1 MKNICYTCLVIVGL
15 VIANCF
21 TAYAIEPN
29 LKYGKPSKEELA
41 MDTYDKDTTAS
52 AVCLIRE
59 GKTYFTYKDGFTLS
73 TEYWVRIKILK
84 PEGVK
89 YADVTIPYYAPDERG
104 KEQDVL
110 LDLEGCAYNMKN
122 GKIEKDKL
130 KNDFISDERISP
142 TYKVRK
148 FSLPNVRKGTVIEY
162 SYKINSTYFSQIEN
176 WVMQEEIPV
185 VHNKYELTVPMVL
198 IYNIE
203 FRGKKYIQVDR
214 EDASITATSVLES
227 GPSRVSRNFGI
238 RAERYTLTAHD
249 LPALRQD
256 EPYCWCPEDYRVQ
269 ASFDLQGTNY
279 PGEGY
284 KAFSKNWTDVD
295 NLLLSDEHQ
304 GFGRWLR
311 MSNPFIDET
320 RSMVEKLQQE
330 KGDTLDFDTKLRAA
344 FGLLKEKLAWN
355 GKYDLYCD
363 NMDRVVKNKS
373 GNNAELNF
381 VFISIL
387 RGFGINAY
395 PVVLSRRS
403 LGMLPVNFPTYQ
415 KLNTFV
421 VAVYDT
427 KKKRFVYLD
436 SSMTLPVFDV
446 LPCELLVEKGR
457 LLVPGVPED
466 KRWVNL
472 MQIAKNQLT
481 IRTTATVTDGSIKG
495 HRQVTMQGQYGL
507 EYRWKKQ
514 SGEPVSWLDDGHVV
528 LSNVEVREPET
539 HYGALLEEAD
549 YEMKLEQAGD
559 MLYINPMIFPQL
571 KESPFV
577 QTKRELPV
585 EFDYPYQISLTCELK
600 LPEGY
605 QVEEMPQPGRVTTE
619 DNKLQFS
626 YWISHDKG
634 TVYLKYEFAVKAH
647 LFPAEYYPQLQEMWN
662 RAVEKNGALIVLE
675 KQQKGA

>member
-1 MKNICYTCLVIVGL
+1 MKNIGCFVLWIVLLVFGYTSSV
-15 VIANCF
+15 
-21 TAYAIEPN
+21 YAIEPN
-29 LKYGKPSKEELA
+29 LKYGKPSKEELS
-41 MDTYDKDTTAS
+41 MDVYEKDTTAS

-84 PEGVK
+84 QEGVK
-89 YADVTIPYYAPDERG
+89 YADVMIPYYAPDEKG

-110 LDLEGCAYNMKN
+110 LDLEGCAYNLEN
-122 GKIEKDKL
+122 GKVTKSRLKKD
-130 KNDFISDERISP
+130 IVSDERINQ

-162 SYKINSTYFSQIEN
+162 SYKVNSTYFSQIEN

-185 VHNKYELTVPMVL
+185 VHNKYEVTVPSVL
-198 IYNIE
+198 VYNIE
-203 FRGKKYIQVDR
+203 FRGKKYIHVDR
-214 EDASITATSVLES
+214 EEASITATSVLES
-227 GPSRVSRNFGI
+227 GPSRVARNFGI
-238 RAERYTLTAHD
+238 KAERYILSAHD
-249 LPALRQD
+249 LPALAQD

-279 PGEGY
+279 PDEGY
-284 KAFSKNWTDVD
+284 KALSKNWTDVD
-295 NLLLSDEHQ
+295 KLLLSDEHL

-311 MSNPFIDET
+311 MPNPFIDET
-320 RSMVEKLQQE
+320 RSAVEKLQQE
-330 KGDTLDFDTKLRAA
+330 KGDALDFDTKVRAA
-344 FGLLKEKLAWN
+344 FDLLKEKLAWN

-363 NMDRVVKNKS
+363 NMDKVVKNKS

-395 PVVLSRRS
+395 PVVISRRS
-403 LGMLPVNFPTYQ
+403 MGMLPVNFPTYQ

-427 KKKRFVYLD
+427 KKQRFVYLD
-436 SSMTLPVFDV
+436 SSMTLPVFNV

-457 LLVPGVPED
+457 LLAPNVPEE
-466 KRWVNL
+466 KRWVDL
-472 MQIAKNQLT
+472 MQVAKNLLT
-481 IRTTATVTDGSIKG
+481 VRTTAEVVEGSIKG

-514 SGEPVSWLDDGHVV
+514 RGEAVPWLDDGHVV

-539 HYGALLEEAD
+539 RFGALLEEAD

-559 MLYINPMIFPQL
+559 MLYVNPMIFPQL
-571 KESPFV
+571 RESPFV

-619 DNKLQFS
+619 DNKLQFT
-626 YWISHDKG
+626 YWISREEG

-647 LFPAEYYPQLQEMWN
+647 LFPADYYSQLQEMWDK
-662 RAVEKNGALIVLE
+662 AVEKNNALIVLK
-675 KQQKGA
+675 KQQ